1 MGVLE
6 RYQAYVDA
14 FEQSVADDD
23 WSRISPFFTEDAV
36 LIYEDDTVARRRDEV
51 VARLKNGVVH
61 FDRLMDSRTP
71 GFEPPTV
78 DGDTTTMKWEFS
90 YTKSGQPDLVTLGE
104 ETAVFQGE
112 QIARLQDVS
121 DKAMQQWI
129 ADHGAALQGS

>member
-23 WSRISPFFTEDAV
+23 WSRIGPFFAEDAV
-36 LIYEDDTVARRRDEV
+36 LIYEEELVARGRDEV
-51 VARLKNGVVH
+51 VATLKAGVVG

-71 GFEPPTV
+71 GFETPTV
-78 DGDTTTMKWEFS
+78 DGDTVNVKWQFS
-90 YTKSGQPDLVTLGE
+90 YTKSGQPDLVTDGE
-104 ETAVFQGE
+104 ETALFAGE

-129 ADHGAALQGS
+129 ANHGSTLQGG

>member
-1 MGVLE
+1 MRG
-6 RYQAYVDA
+6 
-14 FEQSVADDD
+14 
-23 WSRISPFFTEDAV
+23 
-36 LIYEDDTVARRRDEV
+36 RDEV